1 MKSIICTNYKFVRNK
16 YDIALCNRLLW
27 WELAEY
33 INQKHQYSFDTIFSK
48 SAYYDIHQVLNIPNL
63 NIDNGSNIC
72 NSIIGSSKNLESISI
87 DDLHEILIE
96 NKTLNS
102 EKSYKFNFTF
112 TSISDEVDDRPIRKI
127 TLKDEK
133 LKNITNR
140 GRDFLGIHV
149 RRNAGVTA
157 LDDDIKTLPIELQNT
172 YKNLLSKTSYSLS
185 GYKFYS
191 DDLYFRVIEEILNI
205 DSNQKFFISHDL
217 TEDFFVYWKERYPNH
232 IYTQNDFTDQYYP
245 DKKIKKDIFDLFFL
259 SNTPF
264 MITSPNSTWSDF
276 ARTYKSKT
284 FWNDVDDNLEQILQ
298 NYKNYKLI

>member
-1 MKSIICTNYKFVRNK
+1 MKSIICANHGFVKSK

-48 SAYYDIHQVLNIPNL
+48 SSYYDIHQVLNIPNL

-87 DDLHEILIE
+87 DDLHEILFG

-102 EKSYKFNFTF
+102 KKSYKFNFTF
-112 TSISDEVDDRPIRKI
+112 TPIPHEVDDRPIRKI

-133 LKNITNR
+133 LENITNR

-149 RRNAGVTA
+149 RRNAGVTV

-172 YKNLLSKTSYSLS
+172 YKNLLSKTSYYTS
-185 GYKFYS
+185 GYNFYS

-217 TEDFFVYWKERYPNH
+217 TEDFFLHWKERYPSH
-232 IYTQNDFTDQYYP
+232 IYTRNDFVNQYYC
-245 DKKIKKDIFDLFFL
+245 DKKINEDLFDLFFL

-264 MITSPNSTWSDF
+264 MITSPISTWSEF
-276 ARTYKSKT
+276 ARNYKSKT
-284 FWNDVDDNLEQILQ
+284 FWNDVNDNLDKILQ